1 MKQRALRVAILGG
14 GVSSAVGRAHLAAIS
29 MTNLFEIEMGLFS
42 RDSESNFLST
52 RMWNI
57 PESGL
62 CQTEEEFYSRVG
74 QVDVA
79 IVLTP
84 TPNHSSQLKELFG
97 RVGAVVCEKTVASS
111 LVDGQNLGLAVSSTE
126 TRVFP
131 IFNYSCYS
139 QVRHLRSLVEV
150 GFLGDLIA
158 VAGRMPQQS
167 FLTKESDSSPS
178 KVQNWRLNDGH
189 LSGVSLD
196 LGSHLLHLIGFITQ
210 RRPLK
215 VVAQGGHFGIQS
227 DVLDLVQG
235 LMQMEG
241 NVQASLEYG
250 KVHLGYENG
259 LSIEVFG
266 SQRSARWDQGA
277 PDSLRISDNEG
288 NQSTLTKSSL
298 LYREC
303 EERKYDAF
311 KPGHPTGFVEAL
323 GNFYSDV
330 AEMLLPESQ
339 ESKRNNGKNLPTLE
353 DAVEN
358 LEYLELIEKSILEKT
373 WKSTAEKTG

>member
-1 MKQRALRVAILGG
+1 
-14 GVSSAVGRAHLAAIS
+14 
-29 MTNLFEIEMGLFS
+29 MTNLFEIELGLFS
-42 RDSESNFLST
+42 RDSERNFLSS

-57 PESGL
+57 SESGL
-62 CQTEEEFYSRVG
+62 CDTEEEFYSRVG

-111 LVDGQNLGLAVSSTE
+111 SAEGQDLGLAVSATLS
-126 TRVFP
+126 RVFP
-131 IFNYSCYS
+131 IFNYSCFS
-139 QVRHLRSLVEV
+139 QVRHLRALVDA

-158 VAGRMPQQS
+158 VAARMPQQS
-167 FLTKESDSSPS
+167 FLMKESDSSPS
-178 KVQNWRLNDGH
+178 KVQEWRLNDGH

-227 DVLDLVQG
+227 DVLDLVQA
-235 LMQMEG
+235 LMQLEG
-241 NVQASLEYG
+241 NVQASVDYG

-266 SQRSARWDQGA
+266 SERSARWVQGA
-277 PDSLRISDNEG
+277 PDSLRISDNNG
-288 NQSTLTKSSL
+288 NQSFLTKSSH
-298 LYREC
+298 LYRES
-303 EERKYDAF
+303 EEQKYDAF
-311 KPGHPTGFVEAL
+311 KPGHPTGFLEAL
-323 GNFYSDV
+323 GNFYDDV
-330 AEMLLPESQ
+330 AKTLLPELRGFETNSAQ
-339 ESKRNNGKNLPTLE
+339 NLPTLE

-358 LEYLELIEKSILEKT
+358 LGYLELIEESIRERT
-373 WKSTAEKTG
+373 WKSTDENTA